1 VAFPLKECEP
11 VESNRIPGVLV
22 LPVPADKLVQ
32 VINVDPKPDARIP
45 FVSLAE
51 PAAIVVAVTVSKPEL
66 AWFIARPPVPVP
78 PVKFPTTLAETV
90 PVAVTQAVAPA
101 NTFAV
106 NVTPSDNANDPPAV
120 APLVASFRTCPVDPR
135 LVEIFTVMA
144 KEFAMRTSPAANVTA
159 AAVPLGVVAHTSA
172 ALMFPALRAK

>member
-1 VAFPLKECEP
+1 LA
-11 VESNRIPGVLV
+11 

-32 VINVDPKPDARIP
+32 VIDVDPEPDAKIP

-66 AWFIARPPVPVP
+66 EWVIARPPVPVP
-78 PVKFPTTLAETV
+78 PVKFPTTLAETE
-90 PVAVTQAVAPA
+90 PVVVTQAVAPA

-120 APLVASFRTCPVDPR
+120 APLVASFRTCPVEPR
-135 LVEIFTVMA
+135 FVEIFTVMA
-144 KEFAMRTSPAANVTA
+144 KELAMRTSPATNVTA
-159 AAVPLGVVAHTSA
+159 DAVPAGAVAQTSA
-172 ALMFPALRAK
+172 AFMFPALRAK

>member
-1 VAFPLKECEP
+1 
-11 VESNRIPGVLV
+11 
-22 LPVPADKLVQ
+22 
-32 VINVDPKPDARIP
+32 
-45 FVSLAE
+45 VSDAE

-66 AWFIARPPVPVP
+66 EWAIARPAPVP

-90 PVAVTQAVAPA
+90 PVVDTQPVAPA

-120 APLVASFRTCPVDPR
+120 APLVASLRTCPVEPR
-135 LVEIFTVMA
+135 FVEIFTVMA
-144 KEFAMRTSPAANVTA
+144 KELAMRTSPLAKATA